1 MKPRDNEEHIDPL
14 TVTRRTVLMAA
25 GGIGVMGG
33 LAARL
38 YYLQVTKAEDYTR
51 LSDSN
56 RFNYNIIV
64 PERGRILDRN
74 GEALAV
80 NRQEYRVLLVPEQ
93 VKDVDKTLDDLGK
106 VIDLSEQ
113 TRNTVKRDIRRK
125 ARFIPILVEDHLDW
139 NSFAAINIHAPDLS
153 GIEPDVGQARAYP
166 NKGIFAHT
174 LGYVGTAGPKDV
186 EADTDPLLRQPA
198 FRIGKTGVEAG
209 AEERLRG
216 KAGKLKVE
224 VNAFGRIV
232 REWPNSEDAPMPG
245 SDVSLTLDA
254 ELQRYAAELFEDE
267 SGGSVVIDVMTGELR
282 TLLSMPTF
290 DGNLFVSGLTQ
301 ADMDALNGDW
311 KRPQFNKVLRGGY
324 PPASTYK
331 MVVMLAA
338 LKEGIINPD
347 EKVYCTGST
356 RLGTRT
362 FHCWRRRGH
371 GAMNMRDALKNSC
384 DIYFYE
390 LANRMG
396 IDPIHDMAAKL
407 GFGQTFDIGIKGQIA
422 GINPNGAWKEQR
434 LRDGWRTGDS
444 YNASIG
450 QGFVTVTPLQLAI
463 MTARIANG
471 RRAVSPYL
479 IIDDELPGFA
489 PLDIDPD
496 HLQFVRDA
504 MWSVCQEPGGTAY
517 RPNGS
522 GIPGVDMAGK
532 TGTGQ
537 VRSISKAERLSGVM
551 SNKQL
556 EWELRDHSLFVGY
569 APYSAPRFA
578 VATLVE
584 HGGSGAKKAANISRA
599 LIQRVLE
606 RDGMRA
612 QVDTVEPKS
621 QL

>member
-1 MKPRDNEEHIDPL
+1 MNPRDNEERIDPL
-14 TVTRRTVLMAA
+14 TVTRRTALMGA
-25 GGIGVMGG
+25 GGLGVMGI
-33 LAARL
+33 LTARL

-51 LSDSN
+51 LSDRN
-56 RFNYNIIV
+56 RFNFNIIV

-80 NRQEYRVLLVPEQ
+80 NRQEYRVLLIPEQ
-93 VKDVDKTLDDLGK
+93 VKDVDKALDDLNA
-106 VIDLSEQ
+106 VVDISEQ
-113 TRNTVKRDIRRK
+113 TRARVKKDIRRK

-139 NSFAAINIHAPDLS
+139 NSFAAINLHAPDLS
-153 GIEPDVGQARAYP
+153 GIIPDVGQGRAYP

-174 LGYVGTAGPKDV
+174 LG
-186 EADTDPLLRQPA
+186 
-198 FRIGKTGVEAG
+198 FRIGKTGVEAA

-216 KAGKLKVE
+216 KSGRLKVE
-224 VNAFGRIV
+224 VNAFGRVV
-232 REWPNSEDAPMPG
+232 REWPNPDDAPTPG

-254 ELQRYAAELFEDE
+254 DLQRYAAELFEEE

-301 ADMDALNGDW
+301 ADMDALNNDW

-338 LKEGIINPD
+338 LKEGIID
-347 EKVYCTGST
+347 TKEKVYCTGRT
-356 RLGTRT
+356 RLGSRT

-371 GAMNMRDALKNSC
+371 GPMDMRDSLKHSC

-407 GFGQTFDIGIKGQIA
+407 GFGQTFDVGIQGQIA
-422 GINPNGAWKEQR
+422 GINPNNAWKQR
-434 LRDGWRTGDS
+434 RLNDGWRTGDS

-450 QGFVTVTPLQLAI
+450 QGFVLATPLQLAI
-463 MTARIANG
+463 MTARLANG
-471 RRAVSPYL
+471 RRAIAPHL
-479 IIDDELPGFA
+479 IIGNELPGFA
-489 PLDIDPD
+489 PLDIDPA
-496 HLQFVRDA
+496 HIQFVRDA

-522 GIPGVDMAGK
+522 GIPGIDMAGK

-551 SNKQL
+551 SNAQL

-584 HGGSGAKKAANISRA
+584 HGGSGAGKAATISRA

-606 RDGMRA
+606 RDGMQA
-612 QVDTVEPKS
+612 QLETPEPKS
-621 QL
+621 KL